1 MELVWQ
7 AAWWMKIVS
16 SSGDAIEDAVNK
28 LLSIHRAG
36 SLAHCSLLQP
46 MTPLKPLLPKTY
58 VKFRRKNKNSE
69 HPKVVR
75 YSGKPIY
82 QRKGERVRIP

>member
-1 MELVWQ
+1 
-7 AAWWMKIVS
+7 MKIVS

-28 LLSIHRAG
+28 LLSIHRAD

-46 MTPLKPLLPKTY
+46 MTLLKPLLPKTY
-58 VKFRRKNKNSE
+58 VKFRRKNKFEKSE
-69 HPKVVR
+69 HPKVVP

-82 QRKGERVRIP
+82 QRKAERVRIP